1 MTNHIRRPI
10 AEYESLLRRKRE
22 QGLTFTELSK
32 RSGVPACT
40 LQYWAK
46 KLKGPKLAA
55 TDTGAFVQLNSPA
68 PNEAALELVL
78 EPNVR
83 VAIHPGFN
91 PDTLRAIV
99 DALTC

>member
-1 MTNHIRRPI
+1 MTNHTRRPI
-10 AEYESLLRRKRE
+10 AEYESLLRRKRQ

-32 RSGVPACT
+32 QSGVPACT

-46 KLKGPKLAA
+46 KLEGPKPAA